1 MPPRPM
7 SDPQQQGMQQPQW
20 RPQQP
25 PNMMGNEGKHDF
37 EFFSFDLIFSSLGDF
52 VFIQFLM

>member
-20 RPQQP
+20 PQRP
-25 PNMMGNEGKHDF
+25 PNMMGNEGTLF
-37 EFFSFDLIFSSLGDF
+37 QCGFFFTRFFSRLIF
-52 VFIQFLM
+52 FLFFRWGLF

>member
-25 PNMMGNEGKHDF
+25 PNMMGNEGKHAF

>member
-20 RPQQP
+20 RPQP
-25 PNMMGNEGKHDF
+25 PNMMGNEGKHSF
-37 EFFSFDLIFSSLGDF
+37 EFFRVLI
-52 VFIQFLM
+52 